1 MDFVELLKS
10 SAQDTK
16 SIVCMGVDPVIEKI
30 PVKKGTIEFK
40 IEKFY
45 AEIVDAFVSQDVFP
59 SAFKPNYAFFAQYG
73 FEGLRALE
81 GVIQLVQLH
90 GLPVIFDG
98 KRGDIGATAKAYA
111 KEAFEFWKADAVTI
125 PPFMGFDSVQ
135 PFVEWAESKG
145 KGVYI
150 LNRTSNPGAKDLQ
163 MLDVGSKKVFSIV
176 SEKIVEWGS
185 NAKGNVGAVVGAT
198 SPNELE
204 EINSFFSKNSKNVV
218 PLLIPG
224 VGRQGGSAKEVSQ
237 ILKKSEN
244 LEIHRINVSSGIN
257 YAYLKQETDDFA
269 GAAVKA
275 LKKLN
280 KEIGNI

>member
-218 PLLIPG
+218 
-224 VGRQGGSAKEVSQ
+224 VDR
-237 ILKKSEN
+237 EN
-244 LEIHRINVSSGIN
+244 RHDVSS
-257 YAYLKQETDDFA
+257 F
-269 GAAVKA
+269 
-275 LKKLN
+275 
-280 KEIGNI
+280 